1 MAPVEE
7 DGGIVGRYLVRQAH
21 GTALHE
27 LQGECGESVTL
38 LELLAHV
45 SSHKLHM
52 ATLLLANGPLAVC
65 VRRAVYTTNILTVS
79 LGNGYRDLA
88 RFLTGSAL
96 GLGVLAKA
104 SPDRQALE
112 GYARAI
118 LSVLA

>member
-1 MAPVEE
+1 MAAVEE
-7 DGGIVGRYLVRQAH
+7 DGGIVGWHLVRQAH

-45 SSHKLHM
+45 SSHKLNM

-79 LGNGYRDLA
+79 LGSGYRDLA
-88 RFLTGSAL
+88 RCLTGSAL
-96 GLGVLAKA
+96 GLGVLAKT

-112 GYARAI
+112 GYARVI